1 MKKTNKRFLP
11 TIAVLASAFLLTGC
25 DFFSSAS
32 TAPKPSDTPSQTT
45 ASTAPKSD
53 SPSAS
58 TSKPEESKPKP
69 SESKPSDVKP
79 SESKPSTPSTPVIK
93 KGTVS
98 LSFDSEKGNVIPS
111 VTEGNVGTE
120 VTLTITCA
128 EGFEIDAVKANGTTL
143 TGPDY
148 SFALIEGE
156 NSVEVTFK
164 AIVPEVRE
172 YSITAATDE
181 NYEIKELS
189 KAKAEKDAIITF
201 KVEVKNEAKEIESV
215 KANETECTLQDDVYS
230 FTMPEADVTLTVILK
245 DKEIQEEYALSLEK
259 EGDLKEGDGAKMI
272 TVNITP
278 DAVATDW
285 VFDVSGLNGIGVV
298 TPLPDD
304 HPSKKDNVRFF
315 TPVNAGKGTLKVSCK
330 VGETLL
336 EKSFEIQVEADYTKY
351 KEIKT
356 ASDFI
361 SLIEKTGTITDKYYL
376 SSNIDLGGRI
386 VNGREKDNH
395 FNGVLDGRGHTV
407 KNFEVKN
414 SSDKEPD
421 KASGLFW
428 MVGGTVRNLHLSGTI
443 SDHGFSGLLAKEIS
457 GDQALVED
465 CLFEA
470 KNTYLTTDWTWG
482 RNGVIA
488 STLQTNATIR
498 NVVTNLDE
506 NETGATCLPFF
517 AYSWNKAT
525 MQNCYTN
532 IAHDEQYENYIPFSP
547 DGTYS
552 FADFV
557 HENIKH
563 TPFDSTK
570 KDAFA
575 TLNEDIWTLED
586 DKMPVLKHESDA
598 FVMLEPEVKASI
610 SKTSLFL
617 KDGEKE
623 ATITVS
629 LENTDKE
636 AVYEAVVSDTEIISV
651 TKQEDGSFK
660 VTALK
665 EGTATI
671 QIKATIEGKEYLA
684 DLITVTVKG
693 LDAPEYEIPEG
704 AFEIKDVATFK
715 QVFTGGGEFC
725 GRDFYL
731 SSDIDMTGETLPNN
745 GVAGDF
751 VKTFE
756 GQGHTIKASYNW
768 GMFNIVSGTIR
779 NVTLI
784 TDSPSEA
791 NHGAICHTLNGTME
805 NVHVKM
811 SVVEGRAESVF
822 AGVCYINNGAIKNST
837 VDFTIN
843 TPCNTIHSFAVAN
856 GSGTYE
862 NCTYTVDGSWDGK
875 DNAVIANDGTTLQK

>member
-32 TAPKPSDTPSQTT
+32 TAPKPSDNPSQTT

-53 SPSAS
+53 NPSSS

-69 SESKPSDVKP
+69 SESKPSEV
-79 SESKPSTPSTPVIK
+79 KPSTPSTPIIK

-98 LSFDSEKGNVIPS
+98 LSFDSEKGNVVSSI
-111 VTEGNVGTE
+111 TEGEVGTNI
-120 VTLTITCA
+120 TLTITCK
-128 EGFEIDAVKANGTTL
+128 EGFEIESVKANDTAL

-148 SFALIEGE
+148 SFVLIEGE
-156 NSVEVTFK
+156 NKVEVTFK
-164 AIVPEVRE
+164 AVVPEVKE
-172 YSITAATDE
+172 YSITANTDE

-189 KAKAEKDAIITF
+189 KAKAEKGTIITF

-215 KANETECTLQDDVYS
+215 KANETECTLQEGVYS
-230 FTMPEADVTLTVILK
+230 FTMPEADVTLTVVLK
-245 DKEIQEEYALSLEK
+245 DKEVRQEYVLSLEK
-259 EGDLKEGDGAKMI
+259 EGELKEGDGAKMI

-285 VFDVSGLNGIGVV
+285 TFDVSELNGIGIVS
-298 TPLPDD
+298 PLPDD

-330 VGETLL
+330 VGETLV
-336 EKSFEIQVEADYTKY
+336 EQSFEIEVEADYTKY
-351 KEIKT
+351 KEIRT
-356 ASDFI
+356 ASEFI
-361 SLIEKTGTITDKYYL
+361 ALIEKTGTITDKYYL
-376 SSNIDLGGRI
+376 SSNIDLGGRV
-386 VNGREKDNH
+386 VNGREKENH

-414 SSDKEPD
+414 ESDKEQY

-470 KNTYLTTDWTWG
+470 KNTFQATTDWTWS

-506 NETGATCLPFF
+506 NGTGATCMPFF

-547 DGTYS
+547 DGNYN
-552 FADFV
+552 FDDFV

-570 KDAFA
+570 KETYT
-575 TLNEDIWTLED
+575 TLSEEIWTLED
-586 DKMPVLKHESDA
+586 DKMPVLKHDKED
-598 FVMLEPEVKASI
+598 FVMLEPEVKAAI
-610 SKTSLFL
+610 SKTSLSL
-617 KDGEKE
+617 KEGEKE
-623 ATITVS
+623 AVISVS

-636 AVYEAVVSDTEIISV
+636 AVYEAVVSDTEIVSV

-684 DLITVTVKG
+684 NLITVTVKG

-751 VKTFE
+751 IKTFE

-768 GMFNIVSGTIR
+768 GLFNIVSGTIR
-779 NVTLI
+779 NVTLV
-784 TDSPSEA
+784 TDSPSEV
-791 NHGAICHTLNGTME
+791 NRGAICHTLNGTLD

-811 SVVEGRAESVF
+811 SVVEGRANNTF
-822 AGVCYINNGAIKNST
+822 AGVCYMNNGSIKNST

-843 TPCNTIHSFAVAN
+843 IPCNTIHSFAVAN

-862 NCTYTVDGSWDGK
+862 NCTYTISGSWDGK
-875 DNAVIANDGTTLQK
+875 DGAVIANEGTTLQR